1 MCRSFL
7 GHDSGIDWFLIP
19 IFPLVGQNTQPHLFQ
34 CMNKIYFATDIFDL
48 QLGTHSRGKRKR
60 EEMQGVLAQ
69 MRKHGQ
75 H

>member
-1 MCRSFL
+1 MT
-7 GHDSGIDWFLIP
+7 I
-19 IFPLVGQNTQPHLFQ
+19 LFQ
-34 CMNKIYFATDIFDL
+34 YMNKIYFATDIFDL